1 MQLERTAI
9 INFFRGMRM
18 KKVISVLSIL
28 MMLVLS
34 AACTA
39 TKESGNEDRKGNQD
53 GDEKVLYLNN
63 GEEPTSF
70 DPPIGFNAVSWNA
83 LNNLMEG
90 LTRLGK
96 NHEPEPAAAENWEV
110 SDDGKVYT
118 FFIREDAKWS
128 NGDDLTASDF
138 VYAWKRL
145 LDPETASG
153 AAFLGYF
160 IEGGEA
166 FNTEKGTAD
175 DVKVEAVD
183 EKTFKVTLTS
193 PQAYFLSVITN
204 PAFFPI
210 NEKTAKENPEWFAE
224 AESFVGNGPFIL
236 SEWKHDSHMIMKKN
250 PEYWD
255 ADSVNLDKVNWAMV
269 NDTTTEYQMYTN
281 GELDTSDV
289 PPEMSGQLIKEDKV
303 KVEEQAGL
311 YFFRFNVEKEPFQNI
326 NIRKAFAMAT
336 DQKQLVD
343 YVTKNEEEPAYG
355 FVAPGFK
362 DPSGKDFREING
374 DLMVTD
380 VNKAKELLAKGLE
393 EENYDKLP
401 EVTLTYSTGDDTHK
415 KIAEALQQMYK
426 ENLGVDVKLANLESN
441 VFAEDQKA
449 LKLQFSRSS
458 FLADYADPINFL
470 ENFQTGHSMNRTG
483 WSSEKY
489 DELIKKAKLE
499 SDEKKRYELMYEAEQ
514 ILMGEMPIIPIHFYN
529 QLYLQADGVTDIIR
543 HPVGYLELKWADKK

>member
-1 MQLERTAI
+1 
-9 INFFRGMRM
+9 
-18 KKVISVLSIL
+18 
-28 MMLVLS
+28 
-34 AACTA
+34 
-39 TKESGNEDRKGNQD
+39 
-53 GDEKVLYLNN
+53 
-63 GEEPTSF
+63 
-70 DPPIGFNAVSWNA
+70 
-83 LNNLMEG
+83 
-90 LTRLGK
+90 
-96 NHEPEPAAAENWEV
+96 
-110 SDDGKVYT
+110 
-118 FFIREDAKWS
+118 
-128 NGDDLTASDF
+128 
-138 VYAWKRL
+138 
-145 LDPETASG
+145 
-153 AAFLGYF
+153 
-160 IEGGEA
+160 
-166 FNTEKGTAD
+166 
-175 DVKVEAVD
+175 
-183 EKTFKVTLTS
+183 
-193 PQAYFLSVITN
+193 
-204 PAFFPI
+204 
-210 NEKTAKENPEWFAE
+210 
-224 AESFVGNGPFIL
+224 
-236 SEWKHDSHMIMKKN
+236 
-250 PEYWD
+250 
-255 ADSVNLDKVNWAMV
+255 
-269 NDTTTEYQMYTN
+269 
-281 GELDTSDV
+281 
-289 PPEMSGQLIKEDKV
+289 
-303 KVEEQAGL
+303 
-311 YFFRFNVEKEPFQNI
+311 
-326 NIRKAFAMAT
+326 MAT

>member
-1 MQLERTAI
+1 
-9 INFFRGMRM
+9 M

>member
-1 MQLERTAI
+1 
-9 INFFRGMRM
+9 M
-18 KKVISVLSIL
+18 KKAISVLSIL
-28 MMLVLS
+28 MILVLS

-39 TKESGNEDRKGNQD
+39 TKESGNEESKGNQD

>member
-1 MQLERTAI
+1 
-9 INFFRGMRM
+9 M

-374 DLMVTD
+374 DLTVTD

>member
-1 MQLERTAI
+1 
-9 INFFRGMRM
+9 M
-18 KKVISVLSIL
+18 KKAISVLSIL

-39 TKESGNEDRKGNQD
+39 TKESGNEESKGNQD

>member
-1 MQLERTAI
+1 
-9 INFFRGMRM
+9 M

-96 NHEPEPAAAENWEV
+96 NHEPEKAAAENWEV

-183 EKTFKVTLTS
+183 EKIFKVTLTS

-255 ADSVNLDKVNWAMV
+255 ADSVKLDKVNWAMV

-303 KVEEQAGL
+303 NVEEQAGL

>member
-1 MQLERTAI
+1 
-9 INFFRGMRM
+9 M

-39 TKESGNEDRKGNQD
+39 TKESGNEESKGNQD

-255 ADSVNLDKVNWAMV
+255 ADSVKLDKVNWAMV

>member
-1 MQLERTAI
+1 
-9 INFFRGMRM
+9 M
-18 KKVISVLSIL
+18 KKAISVLSIL

-96 NHEPEPAAAENWEV
+96 NHEPEAAAAENWEV